1 MPRFTSPGGIQS
13 EQVFRSEIEA
23 INERRAALG
32 RAPLSADGGSG
43 DDAKVIDAVG
53 LAISGGGVRSAAF
66 SLGVLQALNHHNV
79 LRNVDYLST
88 VSGGGYIGSALSAT
102 MTHSDG
108 EFVFGKAP
116 PGREADAP
124 PEIADTEA
132 VGHLRNYS
140 NYLIPAGGRDILTGS
155 AIALRGLV
163 ANLAWVLPLV
173 LLFAALTIA
182 TNPFRSLLGCADLL
196 GFPLCQ
202 YISIPSF
209 GITITIALAGIVVF
223 FLWALYRSRLAA
235 DRTAEFRTTLPAV
248 AVGYL
253 LLTAVMFVAELQT
266 FLLKGMFE
274 LVDLH
279 SAGASSGAEAPTTV
293 LGGSFEWLTRQLHA
307 LAAIAVP
314 IAAVVTIF
322 RQQIGDILKAANPT
336 AKWSTRVLAVL
347 SKVALW
353 IAGAALP
360 LLIWIL
366 YLYLSFWGIVN
377 NQKDGYDSDPKPPAK
392 ESVQVP
398 QPDSVEQPG
407 NDPVKLTTADC
418 EPPPEDFG
426 PDYAAQTAHT
436 PPWMMSSAA
445 AISRRLFCPIFRPLA
460 EAETAAR
467 NNSGRTDPDVK
478 RPINWIFERIIY
490 RPLMAAYGFIGLVL
504 IGLALILKPN
514 ANSLHR
520 LYRDRLSKA
529 FLFKPR
535 EEKKYEPQRNEASI
549 DQGRDFEQ
557 LDDMPLSAISA
568 RLAPYHLINAALNIQ
583 GSDYANRR
591 GRNADF
597 FVFSPRHVGSVA
609 TGYAR
614 TEDCEAQVGDL
625 NLATAMAISGAAASS
640 NMGSAS
646 VIPLR
651 PTLAL
656 LNIRLGYWMKNPR
669 YIANDEGRKI
679 SAWPRAFMW
688 SEITGRLYE
697 NSNHVYLTDGG
708 HVENLG
714 VYELLKRQC
723 GLIVVVDAEADVA
736 LRFPSFITLQ
746 RYARIDLGVRI
757 DMPWDDIRQTTCD
770 WMGLHAGGD
779 TPLTPQAGPHAA
791 IGRID
796 YGQGR
801 TGHILYIKS
810 SLTGDENDYVR
821 DYARRNDRFPHE
833 STGDQFFSEEQFEV
847 YRALGFHIAH
857 RLLNGSDVAQVFDE
871 DARCAHLHIRSQH
884 ANVDPVRRALFA
896 E

>member
-1 MPRFTSPGGIQS
+1 MSRFTSPGGIQF

-23 INERRAALG
+23 INQRRAALD
-32 RAPLSADGGSG
+32 RAPLSADVGSG

-53 LAISGGGVRSAAF
+53 LALSGGGVRSAAF
-66 SLGVLQALNHHNV
+66 SLGVLQAFDRHKV

-88 VSGGGYIGSALSAT
+88 VSGGGYMGSALTAT
-102 MTHSDG
+102 MTYSNG
-108 EFVFGKAP
+108 AFVFGKASP
-116 PGREADAP
+116 DQAADSATD
-124 PEIADTEA
+124 IADTEA

-140 NYLIPAGGRDILTGS
+140 NYLIPAGGRDILTGG

-182 TNPFRSLLGCADLL
+182 INQYRSQLGCADLL
-196 GFPLCQ
+196 GFPLCL
-202 YISIPSF
+202 YVPIESF
-209 GITITIALAGIVVF
+209 AITIAIALTGIVAF
-223 FLWALYRSRLAA
+223 LLWALYRSRLAA
-235 DRTAEFRTTLPAV
+235 DRMAEFRTTLPAV

-253 LLTAVMFVAELQT
+253 LLVAAVFFVELQT

-274 LVDLH
+274 LLDAS
-279 SAGASSGAEAPTTV
+279 SAGAASSEAEAPADV
-293 LGGSFEWLTRQLHA
+293 LGGSFNWLTSKLQA
-307 LAAIAVP
+307 LAAITVP
-314 IAAVVTIF
+314 VAAIVTFF

-336 AKWSTRVLAVL
+336 AKWSTKFLAAL

-353 IAGAALP
+353 IAGAAVP

-366 YLYLSFWGIVN
+366 FLYLCFWGIVN
-377 NQKDGYDSDPKPPAK
+377 NKKDGDDATQAARATPA
-392 ESVQVP
+392 VAQP
-398 QPDSVEQPG
+398 QRSRG
-407 NDPVKLTTADC
+407 PVTITTAKC
-418 EPPPEDFG
+418 EPSPKYLGSDDDPEG
-426 PDYAAQTAHT
+426 AHT
-436 PPWMMSSAA
+436 PRWMLWSAT
-445 AISRRLFCPIFRPLA
+445 AISGHFFCPVFRPLA
-460 EAETAAR
+460 VLETAVWNRYALA
-467 NNSGRTDPDVK
+467 SDPETKPPV
-478 RPINWIFERIIY
+478 NWVFERIIY
-490 RPLMAAYGFIGLVL
+490 RPLMATYGFFGFVL

-535 EEKKYEPQRNEASI
+535 EEKKSEPQRNEPSI

-568 RLAPYHLINAALNIQ
+568 ELAPYHLINAALNIQ

-597 FVFSPRHVGSVA
+597 FVFSSRHVGSVA

-614 TEDCEAQVGDL
+614 TQDCEAQVKDL

-646 VIPLR
+646 VSPLR

-669 YIANDEGRKI
+669 YIANNEGRKI

-714 VYELLKRQC
+714 AYELLKRQC
-723 GLIVVVDAEADVA
+723 RLIVVVDAEADFA

-746 RYARIDLGVRI
+746 RYARIDLGIRI
-757 DMPWDDIRQTTCD
+757 DMPWDDIRKTTCS
-770 WMGLHAGGD
+770 WMGLHTDGD
-779 TPLTPQAGPHAA
+779 KPLTPAAGPHAA
-791 IGRID
+791 IGCID
-796 YGQGR
+796 YGEGR
-801 TGHILYIKS
+801 RGHILYIKA

-821 DYARRNDRFPHE
+821 DYARRHERFPHE

-847 YRALGFHIAH
+847 YRALGFHITN
-857 RLLNGSDVAQVFDE
+857 RLLNGGDSAQVYDE
-871 DARCAHLHIRSQH
+871 EKQCVHLNIRAQH
-884 ANVDPVRRALFA
+884 PNVDPVRRALFTQ
-896 E
+896 